1 MSNAL
6 SLFGI
11 GQEYQTLYQMAN
23 ELETNENGEIVDNA
37 EVLKSLL
44 DEIEATFTDKL
55 DSCEYIRKELESNV
69 SMLAAEIKRLQH
81 RKKVLENR
89 SNRLKELMQD
99 VMLVSGETKLKGKH
113 NFSLG
118 SRKVLQIS
126 ENLTPEFFNQEYVR
140 TTKEFNKK
148 KIIEDL
154 KSGATIDGA
163 EMIEKVNFSI
173 R

>member
-1 MSNAL
+1 MSKSI

-11 GQEYQTLYQMAN
+11 SQEYQTLYQMAN
-23 ELETNENGEIVDNA
+23 NLEVNENGEIIDNE

-55 DSCEYIRKELESNV
+55 DSCEYIRKEINSNV
-69 SMLAAEIKRLQH
+69 LTLAAEIKRLQS
-81 RKKVLENR
+81 RKKALDNR
-89 SNRLKELMQD
+89 SSKLKDLMQD

-118 SRKVLQIS
+118 TRKTLLIKD
-126 ENLTPEFFNQEYVR
+126 NLTPEFFNQNYVR
-140 TTKEFNKK
+140 VTKEFDKR
-148 KIIEDL
+148 KITEDL
-154 KSGATIDGA
+154 KNGVEIEGALMT
-163 EMIEKVNFSI
+163 EKVSFSI